1 MFLAN
6 SIAHSSNPKQ
16 TTQIVK
22 INGRSPMETTP
33 KITAQKAFL
42 SHARCESVQM
52 HLQVLHD
59 ENYTSLISSALR
71 TTKHKCSVIWRSE
84 DFQNVFW
91 QSYVRSVY
99 LLCPGDS
106 ALLILTNLHSSHY
119 FHTCSQHYRRISN
132 PSKWKSSMMF
142 DRHLN
147 TQQTFSCSKSTKK
160 TRVKY
165 SKRCE

>member
-1 MFLAN
+1 MVAV
-6 SIAHSSNPKQ
+6 PWKQ
-16 TTQIVK
+16 HLKLPHKRRSYHMLGVRVCKCICKYSMMKTTQVWSRLHLERPR
-22 INGRSPMETTP
+22 INV
-33 KITAQKAFL
+33 A
-42 SHARCESVQM
+42 
-52 HLQVLHD
+52 
-59 ENYTSLISSALR
+59 Y
-71 TTKHKCSVIWRSE
+71 IWRSE